1 MHTHSGT
8 HIHICILS
16 LTHTHT
22 IARCI
27 SSATNPC
34 IALQIRNCALCL
46 PDVVLIIGFPILA
59 NVCVPM
65 NVVCV
70 CVSVCVI
77 MRFASMQLI
86 IIQLKLQ
93 FA

>member
-8 HIHICILS
+8 HTHTCILS

-34 IALQIRNCALCL
+34 IALQIRNWALCL

-65 NVVCV
+65 YVVCL
-70 CVSVCVI
+70 CVCVI